1 VLLISVTYGNIDLQN
16 CLRNVISLFHYVDKE
31 IAWRGNAGRS
41 LGFETLR
48 SSKPVVV
55 AIGPEQPL
63 AENASMVDFF
73 RKSNRRMSLDV
84 ELILAAADGQDG
96 QDGPHLSVCKNI
108 RGRVE
113 FY

>member
-1 VLLISVTYGNIDLQN
+1 VTYGNIDLQN
-16 CLRNVISLFHYVDKE
+16 CLRNIISLFHYVNKE
-31 IAWRGNAGRS
+31 IAWRGNVGRS

-73 RKSNRRMSLDV
+73 RKSNRRMSLNV
-84 ELILAAADGQDG
+84 ELILAATDGQDG
-96 QDGPHLSVCKNI
+96 LGGPQLSVCKHI
-108 RGRVE
+108 RGRAE

>member
-1 VLLISVTYGNIDLQN
+1 MLLISVTYGNIDLQN

-31 IAWRGNAGRS
+31 IAWRESVGRS

-48 SSKPVVV
+48 NSKPVVV

-73 RKSNRRMSLDV
+73 RKSNRSMSLDV
-84 ELILAAADGQDG
+84 DLRLAAADGQDG
-96 QDGPHLSVCKNI
+96 LGGPNLSVCKRV

>member
-1 VLLISVTYGNIDLQN
+1 MLLISVTYGNIDLQN
-16 CLRNVISLFHYVDKE
+16 CLRNVISLFHYVNKE
-31 IAWRGNAGRS
+31 IAWRESVGRS

-63 AENASMVDFF
+63 AENASIVDFF

-84 ELILAAADGQDG
+84 DLILAAADGQDG
-96 QDGPHLSVCKNI
+96 LGRPHLSVCKHVQ
-108 RGRVE
+108 GRVE

>member
-16 CLRNVISLFHYVDKE
+16 CLCNVISLFHYVNKE
-31 IAWRGNAGRS
+31 IAWRGNVGRS

-73 RKSNRRMSLDV
+73 RKSNHRMSLDV

-96 QDGPHLSVCKNI
+96 LGGPHLSVCKHI

>member
-1 VLLISVTYGNIDLQN
+1 MLLISVTYGNIDLQN
-16 CLRNVISLFHYVDKE
+16 CLCNVISLFHYVNKE
-31 IAWRGNAGRS
+31 IAWRGKVGRS

-73 RKSNRRMSLDV
+73 RKSNCRMSLDV
-84 ELILAAADGQDG
+84 GLIMAAADGQDG
-96 QDGPHLSVCKNI
+96 LGGPHLSVCKQI

>member
-1 VLLISVTYGNIDLQN
+1 
-16 CLRNVISLFHYVDKE
+16 
-31 IAWRGNAGRS
+31 
-41 LGFETLR
+41 
-48 SSKPVVV
+48 
-55 AIGPEQPL
+55 
-63 AENASMVDFF
+63 
-73 RKSNRRMSLDV
+73 LDV